1 LLRLNEPSWNLIA
14 QNIVRDCAS
23 ASGAA
28 INQMM
33 SICNPATWAGALN
46 TLREPQNIASLG
58 DRAGVRDTKPA
69 AVMDLQD
76 PAYSAIHLV
85 NSYLAGL
92 RVIIKGDNGIGID
105 WEKARG
111 DGTLKGAGGNIAFLA
126 QMLQGQRDSFGT
138 AMRGEASVE
147 LTRILET
154 SVRVGAT
161 QFLSVAIGLTHRQIA
176 LEINDVVQ
184 DSFDMKALYPA
195 NNSEKVKN
203 WKMDFKA
210 VHRSAKYLAA
220 KAKSIPG
227 TPAIDPPIAAP
238 PSAKQTA
245 PIDANSMQA
254 QTALADRK
262 DRLAV
267 TQENL
272 TSTQANY
279 TKTTEMLLKQQE
291 KLGEIQ
297 TKLTILSNSS
307 VSLVSIHPEKK
318 FEWY

>member
-1 LLRLNEPSWNLIA
+1 MLRLNEPSWNLIA
-14 QNIVRDCAS
+14 QNIVQDCAS
-23 ASGAA
+23 ASSAA

-33 SICNPATWAGALN
+33 SICNPAAWAGAIN
-46 TLREPQNIASLG
+46 MLREPQNIANLG
-58 DRAGVRDTKPA
+58 AGAIRGTKPA

-85 NSYLAGL
+85 NSYLTSL

-126 QMLQGQRDSFGT
+126 QMLQAQRASFGAAT
-138 AMRGEASVE
+138 RGEASVE

-154 SVRVGAT
+154 SVRVGT
-161 QFLSVAIGLTHRQIA
+161 PQFLGIAIGLTHQQIA
-176 LEINDVVQ
+176 SEINDEVQ
-184 DSFDMKALYPA
+184 NSFNINASYPA

-203 WKMDFKA
+203 WKTDFKA
-210 VHRSAKYLAA
+210 VYRSAKFLAA
-220 KAKSIPG
+220 KAKFIPG
-227 TPAIDPPIAAP
+227 TPATDLPIAAP

-245 PIDANSMQA
+245 PIDAKSLQA
-254 QTALADRK
+254 QTRLANSK

-267 TQENL
+267 TQEQL
-272 TSTQANY
+272 TSTHANY
-279 TKTTEMLLKQQE
+279 AKTTEMLLKEQE

-307 VSLVSIHPEKK
+307 VSLVSIHHSEKK
-318 FEWY
+318 PEWY